1 MRLPIIEKVINYT
14 IPLYGN
20 KRLFPYATL
29 LVSDGKIKKVIKT
42 KEEGGKTYFT
52 FNRKRYGISNSGNLY
67 SPCLHVME
75 Y

>member
-1 MRLPIIEKVINYT
+1 MRLPIIKKVINYT

-20 KRLFPYATL
+20 KRLFLYATL
-29 LVSDGKIKKVIKT
+29 LVSDGKNKKIIKT

-52 FNRKRYGISNSGNLY
+52 FNRKRYGIRNNGNLY
-67 SPCLHVME
+67 FPCLQVTE